1 MSAGKPEN
9 STSTA
14 RAAAR
19 TSAMAPFAVRSFRFQ
34 WPSDLLTSWAFE
46 METLILGWYV
56 LVETDSVVLLTA
68 FGSLQFL
75 GTLISPLLGVV
86 ADRVGRRAVLC
97 TMRTIYTIL
106 ALAVMIPAWGGSLNV
121 YYVFA
126 VALLAGLVRP
136 SDLVMRNSLIG
147 DTVPSG
153 MLANAIGLSR
163 TTMDSARIAG
173 ALAGAGLFATLGIGP
188 AYIGVT
194 ALYGIALLLTLGVA
208 GHHTAAAAAKPTT
221 RPTTAWQELKA
232 GLAYVWK
239 TPEVLALMLLAF
251 WVNLTA
257 YPISMGLLPYVA
269 REIYDLDQNGLGQ
282 LVAGYSGGAL
292 IGSIAMIM
300 SGGARRPGRFMV
312 LSIIAWYALMVIFA
326 WQETKWPGFAILL
339 LVGIMQ
345 STAMISMSVILLQIT
360 PEQFRGRIM
369 GVRILA
375 VYGLPVGLL
384 AAGALVDWTGFSNAV
399 TIYTLLGIL
408 CTGWIALKWRAV
420 IWR

>member
-1 MSAGKPEN
+1 
-9 STSTA
+9 
-14 RAAAR
+14 
-19 TSAMAPFAVRSFRFQ
+19 
-34 WPSDLLTSWAFE
+34 
-46 METLILGWYV
+46 
-56 LVETDSVVLLTA
+56 
-68 FGSLQFL
+68 
-75 GTLISPLLGVV
+75 
-86 ADRVGRRAVLC
+86 
-97 TMRTIYTIL
+97 
-106 ALAVMIPAWGGSLNV
+106 
-121 YYVFA
+121 
-126 VALLAGLVRP
+126 
-136 SDLVMRNSLIG
+136 
-147 DTVPSG
+147 

-221 RPTTAWQELKA
+221 RPTTTWQELKA

>member
-1 MSAGKPEN
+1 
-9 STSTA
+9 
-14 RAAAR
+14 
-19 TSAMAPFAVRSFRFQ
+19 
-34 WPSDLLTSWAFE
+34 
-46 METLILGWYV
+46 
-56 LVETDSVVLLTA
+56 
-68 FGSLQFL
+68 
-75 GTLISPLLGVV
+75 
-86 ADRVGRRAVLC
+86 VLC
-97 TMRTIYTIL
+97 TMRTIYTVL

-221 RPTTAWQELKA
+221 RPTTTWQELKA

-312 LSIIAWYALMVIFA
+312 LSIIAW
-326 WQETKWPGFAILL
+326 KRNG
-339 LVGIMQ
+339 
-345 STAMISMSVILLQIT
+345 
-360 PEQFRGRIM
+360 
-369 GVRILA
+369 LA
-375 VYGLPVGLL
+375 SPYCCWSASCKAPP
-384 AAGALVDWTGFSNAV
+384 
-399 TIYTLLGIL
+399 
-408 CTGWIALKWRAV
+408 
-420 IWR
+420 

>member
-1 MSAGKPEN
+1 MSEGKSAS
-9 STSTA
+9 STSAHPTS
-14 RAAAR
+14 AR

-56 LVETDSVVLLTA
+56 LVETNSVLLLTA

-75 GTLISPLLGVV
+75 GTLISPMLGVV

-97 TMRTIYTIL
+97 AMRAIYTAL
-106 ALAVMIPAWGGSLNV
+106 ALAVLIPAWSDTLNV

-126 VALLAGLVRP
+126 IALLAGLVRP

-188 AYIGVT
+188 AYIGVV
-194 ALYGIALLLTLGVA
+194 ALYGIALVLTLGVA
-208 GHHTAAAAAKPTT
+208 GPNPSATPVKPAMP
-221 RPTTAWQELKA
+221 PTTAWQELKA

-251 WVNLTA
+251 WINLTA
-257 YPISMGLLPYVA
+257 YPVSMGLLPYVA
-269 REIYDLDQNGLGQ
+269 REIYALDQNGLGH

-292 IGSIAMIM
+292 LGSIGMIM
-300 SGGARRPGRFMV
+300 TGGARRPGRSMV
-312 LSIIAWYALMVIFA
+312 LSVVAWYVLMVIFA

-339 LVGIMQ
+339 VVGIVQ
-345 STAMISMSVILLQIT
+345 SVAMISMSVTLLQIT

-369 GVRILA
+369 GVRMLA

-384 AAGALVDWTGFSNAV
+384 AAGALVDWTGFFNAV
-399 TIYTLLGIL
+399 TIYALLGIL
-408 CTGWIALKWRAV
+408 CTGWIALKWRAD